1 MLIHLGSI
9 ANYCVESVKGYLIV
23 RCLYEV
29 STCGRLH
36 KSSSSSK
43 SYPISFA
50 DLDELAYLLSVM
62 VVDMVMIALYYYAVM
77 NLEASLLVPHP
88 NLLYFRF

>member
-1 MLIHLGSI
+1 M
-9 ANYCVESVKGYLIV
+9 KGYLIV

-29 STCGRLH
+29 SICGRLH

-43 SYPISFA
+43 SYPLSFA
-50 DLDELAYLLSVM
+50 DLDKLAYLLSVM
-62 VVDMVMIALYYYAVM
+62 VVDMLMIALYYYAVV
-77 NLEASLLVPHP
+77 NLEASLPVPNP